1 MSEYVSSL
9 DALPPVAAARRRSSA
24 VWAALGAVLLAVSAA
39 SGILYGLSWRHRYSA
54 SDAADDVDG
63 RHRREDVDP
72 GVLVLMLAVPLV
84 VGGAVVGSPVC
95 RPGKQADPPP
105 AAAVEEARGSQ
116 V

>member
-1 MSEYVSSL
+1 MLVN
-9 DALPPVAAARRRSSA
+9 RRWHACGR
-24 VWAALGAVLLAVSAA
+24 GAMLYAIKECPSKPWGILRRLLAGNISC
-39 SGILYGLSWRHRYSA
+39 
-54 SDAADDVDG
+54 DAADDVDG

-72 GVLVLMLAVPLV
+72 GVLVLMLSVPLV

-95 RPGKQADPPP
+95 RPGKQTDPPP